1 MPMTP
6 KQMIKLLESN
16 GFRQTHSNG
25 SHFFSGMTKRTEPLP
40 FRFTQKTLKKEQKT
54 KYSKTQGLNKS
65 CKGGF
70 YE

>member
-6 KQMIKLLESN
+6 KQMIKLLETTASAKLI
-16 GFRQTHSNG
+16 QTVRIS
-25 SHFFSGMTKRTEPLP
+25 FSEMTKRTEPLP

>member
-6 KQMIKLLESN
+6 KQIIKLLESN

-25 SHFFSGMTKRTEPLP
+25 SHFFFRNDETHRTTTVPVHA
-40 FRFTQKTLKKEQKT
+40 KDLKKEQKT

-65 CKGGF
+65 
-70 YE
+70 

>member
-25 SHFFSGMTKRTEPLP
+25 SHFFFRNDETHRTTTVPVHA
-40 FRFTQKTLKKEQKT
+40 KDLKKGTENKLL
-54 KYSKTQGLNKS
+54 KDAGLK
-65 CKGGF
+65 
-70 YE
+70 

>member
-25 SHFFSGMTKRTEPLP
+25 SHFFFRNDETHRTTTVPVP
-40 FRFTQKTLKKEQKT
+40 AKDLKKGTENKIL
-54 KYSKTQGLNKS
+54 KDAGLK
-65 CKGGF
+65 
-70 YE
+70 

>member
-25 SHFFSGMTKRTEPLP
+25 SHFFFRNDETHRTTTVPVHA
-40 FRFTQKTLKKEQKT
+40 
-54 KYSKTQGLNKS
+54 KTQGLNKS